1 MSRIISCGEAI
12 REGLIEAAKK
22 DDSVIFLAEG
32 VDDPSA
38 VYGTLKGLEKAIQN
52 YYYSPSIKL
61 EEIGEN
67 KWNVVNSKGIIT
79 SVIVIKKGKRYR
91 FEKR

>member
-1 MSRIISCGEAI
+1 MS
-12 REGLIEAAKK
+12 
-22 DDSVIFLAEG
+22 IFLG
-32 VDDPSA
+32 SDNLLISSP
-38 VYGTLKGLEKAIQN
+38 TLKGLEKAIQN

-79 SVIVIKKGKRYR
+79 SVIVVKKGKRYR
-91 FEKR
+91 FEKI